1 MFHIQRLKIGM
12 TLMLTAA
19 LFGGS
24 SLGLAQSSS
33 SVTSNIVQ
41 VTALG
46 KAFKVNVVTINLTD
60 PMLEL
65 SPALAKGGIGHDEP
79 FATIIDRE
87 QAVAAVNGT
96 FFNAYESNPYIRYP
110 NGALLESG
118 ELVHSGENQTL
129 YLNKDKAANIEF
141 IDFDIAVH
149 VSEGSRK
156 YTVSPWGVN
165 KYYGSA
171 NTDQVIWYTPDYGSW
186 IGFPNGT
193 KVVVREGRI
202 TRITENAVPVPEDG
216 YVLFV
221 GSSTN
226 NRQNLLPQLKVGNT
240 VTLELLAKSQDGRSM
255 DAKDWLTAI
264 GVGPKLVTGGIVDLN
279 FSRDGFTDPKLT
291 RSAAARSFV
300 GIDANGRLVMGT
312 VPAATMSQLAAI
324 VVQLQLKEAMNM
336 DGGASSALYANGQ
349 TLTAP
354 GRKLSNVLVVRKL
367 DKPKV
372 QIEIDDRYIPDFQG
386 FIVKDTTMVPIRP
399 FITALNAEFQWDTA
413 TRTAVISSGAVTM
426 KLQDGSSAAT
436 VNSKDVSV
444 PVPLQILEDSRMY
457 VPLRFV
463 SETLGATVEWDNR
476 LYRAS
481 LKLP

>member
-1 MFHIQRLKIGM
+1 MFYTQRFKIGM
-12 TLMLTAA
+12 ILVLTAA
-19 LFGGS
+19 LLGGS
-24 SLGLAQSSS
+24 SPGLAQSSS
-33 SVTSNIVQ
+33 SVSSNTVQ

-46 KAFKVNVVTINLTD
+46 KAFQVNLVTIDLTD
-60 PMLEL
+60 PTLEL
-65 SPALAKGGIGHDEP
+65 APALAEGGIGHDEP
-79 FATIIDRE
+79 FASIINRE

-96 FFNAYESNPYIRYP
+96 FFNAYESDPYIRYP

-118 ELVHSGENQTL
+118 ELIHSGENQTL
-129 YLNKDKAANIEF
+129 YLDKNKAINMEF

-149 VSEGSRK
+149 VSAGSRK

-165 KYYGSA
+165 KFYGTA
-171 NTDQVIWYTPDYGSW
+171 NTDQVIWYTPNYGGW
-186 IGFPNGT
+186 IGFQGT

-202 TRITENAVPVPEDG
+202 TQLTENAVPVPDDG

-226 NRQNLLPQLKVGNT
+226 NRQNLLPQLKVGNA
-240 VTLELLAKSQDGRSM
+240 VTLELLAKGQDGRSM
-255 DAKDWLTAI
+255 DAKEWLTAI

-279 FSRDGFTDPKLT
+279 FIRDGFTDPKLT

-312 VPAATMSQLAAI
+312 VPAATLSQLAAI
-324 VVQLQLKEAMNM
+324 AVQLQLKEAMNM

-354 GRKLSNVLVVRKL
+354 GRKLSNALVVRRL

-372 QIEIDDRYIPDFQG
+372 QIEIDGRYIPDFQG
-386 FIVKDTTMVPIRP
+386 FIVNDTTMVPIRP

-426 KLQDGSSAAT
+426 KLQDGRSAAT
-436 VNSKDVSV
+436 VNKKDVAV

-463 SETLGATVEWDNR
+463 SETLGATVEWDKR

-481 LKLP
+481 LHLP